1 MTDQVQDVENVKDV
15 AQPQTQQPEPEV
27 NLEVNLVLKVS
38 DVNLVLGALDELPHK
53 VTRKLID
60 NVLAQANAQLQP
72 VPPVA

>member
-1 MTDQVQDVENVKDV
+1 MTDQVQDVENAKDV

-27 NLEVNLVLKVS
+27 KLVLKVS

-53 VTRKLID
+53 ITRKLID
-60 NVLAQANAQLQP
+60 SVLAQANAQLQP

>member
-15 AQPQTQQPEPEV
+15 AQPQTQQPEP
-27 NLEVNLVLKVS
+27 EVNLVLKVS

>member
-15 AQPQTQQPEPEV
+15 AQPQTQQPEP
-27 NLEVNLVLKVS
+27 EVNLVLKVS

-60 NVLAQANAQLQP
+60 KVLAQANAQLQP

>member
-15 AQPQTQQPEPEV
+15 AQPQTPQPEP
-27 NLEVNLVLKVS
+27 EVNLVLKVS

-53 VTRKLID
+53 ITRKLID
-60 NVLAQANAQLQP
+60 NVLAQANSQLQP